1 MAKYNLDTPV
11 KDLIATPETN
21 EVLKEVLPDLMNG
34 PMVGMVKDLP
44 MSFKQ
49 ILKFAN
55 GQIPDE
61 KVQELEQK
69 LAGRQRRRDAAV
81 RRSVAVPPLLLCPGF
96 RQRFDI
102 PEI

>member
-1 MAKYNLDTPV
+1 MAKYNLDTQV

-21 EVLKEVLPDLMNG
+21 EVLKEVLQDLMNG

-69 LAGRQRRRDAAV
+69 LAELG
-81 RRSVAVPPLLLCPGF
+81 
-96 RQRFDI
+96 
-102 PEI
+102 

>member
-1 MAKYNLDTPV
+1 M
-11 KDLIATPETN
+11 
-21 EVLKEVLPDLMNG
+21 LKEVLPDLMNG

-69 LAGRQRRRDAAV
+69 LAELG
-81 RRSVAVPPLLLCPGF
+81 
-96 RQRFDI
+96 
-102 PEI
+102 

>member
-49 ILKFAN
+49 I
-55 GQIPDE
+55 
-61 KVQELEQK
+61 
-69 LAGRQRRRDAAV
+69 
-81 RRSVAVPPLLLCPGF
+81 
-96 RQRFDI
+96 
-102 PEI
+102 

>member
-1 MAKYNLDTPV
+1 MAKYTLDTPV

-69 LAGRQRRRDAAV
+69 LAELG
-81 RRSVAVPPLLLCPGF
+81 
-96 RQRFDI
+96 
-102 PEI
+102 

>member
-55 GQIPDE
+55 RQIPDE

-69 LAGRQRRRDAAV
+69 LAELG
-81 RRSVAVPPLLLCPGF
+81 
-96 RQRFDI
+96 
-102 PEI
+102 

>member
-11 KDLIATPETN
+11 QDLIATPETN

-69 LAGRQRRRDAAV
+69 LAELG
-81 RRSVAVPPLLLCPGF
+81 
-96 RQRFDI
+96 
-102 PEI
+102 

>member
-11 KDLIATPETN
+11 KDLSATPETN

-69 LAGRQRRRDAAV
+69 LAELG
-81 RRSVAVPPLLLCPGF
+81 
-96 RQRFDI
+96 
-102 PEI
+102 

>member
-11 KDLIATPETN
+11 KDLIATQETN

-69 LAGRQRRRDAAV
+69 LAELG
-81 RRSVAVPPLLLCPGF
+81 
-96 RQRFDI
+96 
-102 PEI
+102 

>member
-11 KDLIATPETN
+11 KDLIATRETN

-69 LAGRQRRRDAAV
+69 LAELG
-81 RRSVAVPPLLLCPGF
+81 
-96 RQRFDI
+96 
-102 PEI
+102 

>member
-21 EVLKEVLPDLMNG
+21 EVLMNG

-69 LAGRQRRRDAAV
+69 LAELG
-81 RRSVAVPPLLLCPGF
+81 
-96 RQRFDI
+96 
-102 PEI
+102 

>member
-1 MAKYNLDTPV
+1 MAQYNIDTPV

-69 LAGRQRRRDAAV
+69 LAELG
-81 RRSVAVPPLLLCPGF
+81 
-96 RQRFDI
+96 
-102 PEI
+102 

>member
-1 MAKYNLDTPV
+1 MAKYSLDTPV

-21 EVLKEVLPDLMNG
+21 EVLQEVLPELMNG
-34 PMVGMVKDLP
+34 PMGGMVKDLP

-61 KVQELEQK
+61 KVQELEEK
-69 LAGRQRRRDAAV
+69 LAELG
-81 RRSVAVPPLLLCPGF
+81 
-96 RQRFDI
+96 
-102 PEI
+102 

>member
-1 MAKYNLDTPV
+1 M
-11 KDLIATPETN
+11 
-21 EVLKEVLPDLMNG
+21 LKEVLPDLMNG

-69 LAGRQRRRDAAV
+69 LAELGLTGWKTEKKRCGGAAV
-81 RRSVAVPPLLLCPGF
+81 SGCAAAFAVPG
-96 RQRFDI
+96 I
-102 PEI
+102 SAAV